1 VSDFASAAMVRVL
14 VQGMRELGLQ
24 PPAEAAQVAAEGA
37 RGATVHLALKR
48 SLVASAV
55 AQGGLACLP
64 LLGRGLRRH
73 RHDPTHR
80 ALASARSVDDLFAR
94 WQRLERYIHSRHRCE
109 VVDLRPGRA
118 RLRHV
123 PRAGT
128 TPPLPAEDLVVLGL
142 LAALLEELGLDGVR
156 AHAGGV
162 VAYPR
167 ADAAGLARAAAAAAT
182 AEWELAWRGEVGA
195 QSGLRNQR
203 RAGAAATVGAAGN
216 ADAAGA
222 TGATA
227 VAGVTGATDP
237 AVAATTTGPPGEAGT
252 AGTAGTAW
260 HPAAD
265 ELVEFADWPS
275 PLADCA
281 RLLLDD
287 LMHPLPLPALAAAL
301 DWAPRSL
308 QRALARTGLG
318 YAPLLAELRCRA
330 AACWLLR
337 STAPI
342 AEVGFVCGY
351 ADQPHFT
358 RELCRRVGMTP
369 ARYREAFAEAGG
381 RRRSRAGAGAPG

>member
-14 VQGMRELGLQ
+14 VQGMRELGLR
-24 PPAEAAQVAAEGA
+24 PPPEAVQAAAEGA
-37 RGATVHLALKR
+37 RTATVQLALKR

-109 VVDLRPGRA
+109 VVDFRPGRA
-118 RLRHV
+118 LLRHV
-123 PRAGT
+123 QRVGT

-142 LAALLEELGLDGVR
+142 LAVLLEELGLDGVS

-162 VAYPR
+162 LAYPQ
-167 ADAAGLARAAAAAAT
+167 ADAAGLARAAAVGAT
-182 AEWELAWRGEVGA
+182 AEWDLSWRGGA
-195 QSGLRNQR
+195 DADGGFQRQR
-203 RAGAAATVGAAGN
+203 RVRTAAASGAADTADASGAAG
-216 ADAAGA
+216 
-222 TGATA
+222 
-227 VAGVTGATDP
+227 
-237 AVAATTTGPPGEAGT
+237 TT
-252 AGTAGTAW
+252 GTAGTAW

-265 ELVEFADWPS
+265 ELVVFADWPS

-287 LMHPLPLPALAAAL
+287 LMHPLPLPALASAL
-301 DWAPRSL
+301 GWAPRSL
-308 QRALARTGLG
+308 QRALARAGLG

-337 STAPI
+337 STTPI
-342 AEVGFVCGY
+342 AEIGFVCGY

-369 ARYREAFAEAGG
+369 ARYREAFAEPAVGLRQAGQPGSAKSSVG
-381 RRRSRAGAGAPG
+381 RQRA

>member
-1 VSDFASAAMVRVL
+1 MSDFASAAMVRVL

-24 PPAEAAQVAAEGA
+24 PPPEAAQAAADGA
-37 RGATVHLALKR
+37 RAATVQLALKR

-80 ALASARSVDDLFAR
+80 ALASARGVDDLFAR

-109 VVDLRPGRA
+109 VVDCRPGRA

-142 LAALLEELGLDGVR
+142 LAVLLEELGLAGVQ

-162 VAYPR
+162 PAYPQ
-167 ADAAGLARAAAAAAT
+167 ADAAGLARAAAAGST
-182 AEWELAWRGEVGA
+182 AEWRLAWHAEPD
-195 QSGLRNQR
+195 
-203 RAGAAATVGAAGN
+203 AG
-216 ADAAGA
+216 GA
-222 TGATA
+222 TLRPCA
-227 VAGVTGATDP
+227 
-237 AVAATTTGPPGEAGT
+237 AGT
-252 AGTAGTAW
+252 AGTAGSAW

-265 ELVEFADWPS
+265 DLVVFADWPS

-308 QRALARTGLG
+308 QRALARAGLG

-330 AACWLLR
+330 AAWWLLR

-369 ARYREAFAEAGG
+369 ARYREAFAEARSVG
-381 RRRSRAGAGAPG
+381 RPQAGTSARPSANAPAGH

>member
-1 VSDFASAAMVRVL
+1 MVRVL

-24 PPAEAAQVAAEGA
+24 PPPEAAQAAADSA
-37 RGATVHLALKR
+37 RAATVQLALKR

-55 AQGGLACLP
+55 GQGGLACLP

-80 ALASARSVDDLFAR
+80 ALASARGVDDLFAR

-109 VVDLRPGRA
+109 VVDCRPGRA

-142 LAALLEELGLDGVR
+142 LAVLLEELGLAGVQ

-162 VAYPR
+162 PAYPQV
-167 ADAAGLARAAAAAAT
+167 DAAGLARAAAAGST
-182 AEWELAWRGEVGA
+182 AEWRLAWHAEPD
-195 QSGLRNQR
+195 
-203 RAGAAATVGAAGN
+203 AG
-216 ADAAGA
+216 GA
-222 TGATA
+222 TLRPCA
-227 VAGVTGATDP
+227 
-237 AVAATTTGPPGEAGT
+237 AGT
-252 AGTAGTAW
+252 ARTARTAGPAW

-265 ELVEFADWPS
+265 DLVVFADWPS

-308 QRALARTGLG
+308 QRALARAGLG

-369 ARYREAFAEAGG
+369 ARYREAFTEAAFVRRDQGPSCHARPDAG
-381 RRRSRAGAGAPG
+381 RPRA

>member
-1 VSDFASAAMVRVL
+1 MSDFASAAMVRVL
-14 VQGMRELGLQ
+14 VQGMRELGLR
-24 PPAEAAQVAAEGA
+24 PPPEAAQAAADGA
-37 RGATVHLALKR
+37 RAATVQLALKR

-73 RHDPTHR
+73 RLDPTHR
-80 ALASARSVDDLFAR
+80 ALASARSVDDLLAR

-109 VVDLRPGRA
+109 VVTLRPGHA

-142 LAALLEELGLDGVR
+142 LAVLLEELGLGGVQ

-162 VAYPR
+162 PAYPQ
-167 ADAAGLARAAAAAAT
+167 ADAAGLACAAAAGST
-182 AEWELAWRGEVGA
+182 AEWQLAWHAEPDAGGA
-195 QSGLRNQR
+195 TLRPCS
-203 RAGAAATVGAAGN
+203 AGA
-216 ADAAGA
+216 
-222 TGATA
+222 
-227 VAGVTGATDP
+227 
-237 AVAATTTGPPGEAGT
+237 
-252 AGTAGTAW
+252 AW

-265 ELVEFADWPS
+265 DLVVFADWPS

-308 QRALARTGLG
+308 QRALARAGLG

-369 ARYREAFAEAGG
+369 ARYREAFAEATLVWRDQGSSGHAAPHAG
-381 RRRSRAGAGAPG
+381 RPRA

>member
-37 RGATVHLALKR
+37 RAASVQLALKR

-109 VVDLRPGRA
+109 LVDLRPGRA

-123 PRAGT
+123 PRTGT

-142 LAALLEELGLDGVR
+142 LAVLLEELGLDGVR

-162 VAYPR
+162 AAYPR
-167 ADAAGLARAAAAAAT
+167 ADAAGLERAAAAAAT
-182 AEWELAWRGEVGA
+182 AEWELAWRGEVDAEG
-195 QSGLRNQR
+195 GFRRQR
-203 RAGAAATVGAAGN
+203 SAGAAADTADAPGAAGT
-216 ADAAGA
+216 AD
-222 TGATA
+222 TA
-227 VAGVTGATDP
+227 SP
-237 AVAATTTGPPGEAGT
+237 
-252 AGTAGTAW
+252 AW

-275 PLADCA
+275 PLVDCA
-281 RLLLDD
+281 RLLLND

-369 ARYREAFAEAGG
+369 ARYREAFAEPGV
-381 RRRSRAGAGAPG
+381 RRRSRTGAGAPG

>member
-1 VSDFASAAMVRVL
+1 MVRVL

-24 PPAEAAQVAAEGA
+24 PPPEAVQAAAEGA
-37 RGATVHLALKR
+37 RTATVQLALKR

-109 VVDLRPGRA
+109 LVEVRSGRA

-123 PRAGT
+123 PRVGT

-142 LAALLEELGLDGVR
+142 LAVLLEELGLDDVR

-162 VAYPR
+162 AAYPQ
-167 ADAAGLARAAAAAAT
+167 ADAAGLAQAAAAGAT
-182 AEWELAWRGEVGA
+182 AEWELAWRGEVGTE
-195 QSGLRNQR
+195 SGIQR
-203 RAGAAATVGAAGN
+203 QRS
-216 ADAAGA
+216 
-222 TGATA
+222 
-227 VAGVTGATDP
+227 
-237 AVAATTTGPPGEAGT
+237 AGT
-252 AGTAGTAW
+252 AAETADAPGAAGTAW
-260 HPAAD
+260 HPALD
-265 ELVEFADWPS
+265 ELVVFADWPS

-308 QRALARTGLG
+308 QRALARSGLG

-369 ARYREAFAEAGG
+369 ARYREAFAEPAVGLPQAVQPG
-381 RRRSRAGAGAPG
+381 RARPGVGRPRP

>member
-24 PPAEAAQVAAEGA
+24 PPPEAAQAAADGTRA
-37 RGATVHLALKR
+37 ATVQLTLKR

-80 ALASARSVDDLFAR
+80 ALASARSVDDLLAR

-109 VVDLRPGRA
+109 VVELRPGRA
-118 RLRHV
+118 RLRHL
-123 PRAGT
+123 PRVGT

-162 VAYPR
+162 ATYPR
-167 ADAAGLARAAAAAAT
+167 ADAAGLARAAAAAST
-182 AEWELAWRGEVGA
+182 AEWDLAWRGGA
-195 QSGLRNQR
+195 DADGGFRRQR
-203 RAGAAATVGAAGN
+203 RAGTAAA
-216 ADAAGA
+216 ADAADA
-222 TGATA
+222 S
-227 VAGVTGATDP
+227 VA
-237 AVAATTTGPPGEAGT
+237 AGT
-252 AGTAGTAW
+252 AGIASTAW

-265 ELVEFADWPS
+265 ELVVFADWPS

-287 LMHPLPLPALAAAL
+287 LMHPLSLPALAAAL

-369 ARYREAFAEAGG
+369 ARYREAFAERAVGLRQAGQPGSALSTVG
-381 RRRSRAGAGAPG
+381 RQRA